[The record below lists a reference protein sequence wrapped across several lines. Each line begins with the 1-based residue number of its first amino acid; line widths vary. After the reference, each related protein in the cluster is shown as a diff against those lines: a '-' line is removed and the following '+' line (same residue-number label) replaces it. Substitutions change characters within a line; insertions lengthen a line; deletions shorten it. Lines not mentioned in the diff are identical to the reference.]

1 MDLSKYYEL
10 ICKEKMLSKEEE
22 QALMA
27 IYKDTTKSEK
37 ERQKAKDRII
47 KANLRFVFKQA
58 KKYSRND
65 PSMFEELISAGN
77 EGLLVGLE
85 KYDPVR
91 KIRFLTYAGW
101 WVIQRIL
108 KEMSKMRIV
117 SLPIWK
123 QQLAARI
130 SRAKDMNENMTITEL
145 KKEFP
150 TVPEKDIQELYD
162 TKYLTYYIDD
172 LEDDAIE
179 LSSVVSTIEKDLDQK
194 RLQEII
200 NALPSPHKE
209 IVILSFGLEDGKEM
223 TFTQLSRRLILTR
236 EQLKNLKKEALDM
249 LRDKLSDD
257 PKSSSSSQG
266 GA

>member
-1 MDLSKYYEL
+1 MNLSKYYEL
-10 ICKEKMLSKEEE
+10 ICKEPIMPKEEE
-22 QALMA
+22 QKLMA
-27 IYKDTTKSEK
+27 VYKNESLPEK

-58 KKYSRND
+58 KNYSRND
-65 PSMFEELISAGN
+65 PTMFEELISAGN

-85 KYDPVR
+85 KYDPTR

-101 WVIQRIL
+101 WVVQRIL

-130 SRAKDMNENMTITEL
+130 TRAKDNNENVTVVDI

-150 TVPEKDIQELYD
+150 NVSEKDIQELFD
-162 TKYLTYYIDD
+162 TRYLTYYIDD
-172 LEDDAIE
+172 LEEGTLE
-179 LSSVVSTIEKDLDQK
+179 LESVIPTMEKELDNK
-194 RLQEII
+194 RLLEIVSD
-200 NALPSPHKE
+200 LPSPQKE
-209 IVILSFGLEDGKEM
+209 IIILSFGLEDGNEM

-236 EQLKNLKKEALDM
+236 EQLKNLKNNALEL
-249 LRDKLSDD
+249 LREKLSDD
-257 PKSSSSSQG
+257 PRSSSSSPLPT
-266 GA
+266 

>member
-1 MDLSKYYEL
+1 MNLSKYYEM
-10 ICKEKMLSKEEE
+10 ICREPIMSKDEE
-22 QALMA
+22 QKLMA
-27 IYKDTTKSEK
+27 VYKSPTTSEK
-37 ERQKAKDRII
+37 DRQKAKDRII

-58 KKYSRND
+58 KNYSRND

-85 KYDPVR
+85 KYDPER

-130 SRAKDMNENMTITEL
+130 SRAKDSNENVTVADL

-150 TVPEKDIQELYD
+150 TVSEKDIQELFD
-162 TKYLTYYIDD
+162 TRYLTYYIDD
-172 LEDDAIE
+172 LEEGTMEIE
-179 LSSVVSTIEKDLDQK
+179 SIATNLERELDNK
-194 RLQEII
+194 RLLEII
-200 NALPSPHKE
+200 NTLPSPQKE
-209 IVILSFGLEDGKEM
+209 IIILSFGIEDGHEM

-236 EQLKNLKKEALDM
+236 EQLKGLKNNALEM
-249 LRDKLSDD
+249 LREKLS
-257 PKSSSSSQG
+257 G
-266 GA
+266 E